1 MTYEAKLTVKF
12 DSKFTHSSYS
22 SYETDTLP
30 EEHYTFEV
38 PVDDLTSTQVFALF
52 KKVMLTMGY
61 DERVIAAGVM
71 STVFNPDGDENLMR
85 KMCEEYDLTMNEDV
99 GKKVQEEVQKRLE
112 IEKELARVKKGPMD
126 TLCKDWK
133 EHYYPEEAKNDNMPA
148 WGHSDMEALSTRN
161 SISEERDRYKE
172 LYFNSVKKIQELTN
186 SKVEDVPGTP
196 GSYRKLYQ
204 ENLHL
209 KAKISRL
216 ERGETPQYTEEEID
230 AITGAGNTSITLK
243 VLDDAEGTLSFE
255 GYQGQVF
262 AVNTNLSS
270 CSEESGMD

>member
-12 DSKFTHSSYS
+12 DSTFTHSSYS

-38 PVDDLTSTQVFALF
+38 PVSDLTSTQVFAFF

-61 DERVIAAGVM
+61 CEKVIAAGVM

-99 GKKVQEEVQKRLE
+99 GEKVQEEVQKQLE
-112 IEKELARVKKGPMD
+112 IEKELAKVNKGPMG
-126 TLCKDWK
+126 TV
-133 EHYYPEEAKNDNMPA
+133 PDNMPA
-148 WGHSDMEALSTRN
+148 WGHSDMEALSDRN
-161 SISEERDRYKE
+161 NISEERDRYKE
-172 LYFNSVKKIQELTN
+172 LYFNSVKKIQELTE

-204 ENLHL
+204 ENLDL
-209 KAKISRL
+209 KAKLSRL
-216 ERGETPQYTEEEID
+216 ENPDAPQYTDEEID
-230 AITGAGNTSITLK
+230 AMSL
-243 VLDDAEGTLSFE
+243 
-255 GYQGQVF
+255 
-262 AVNTNLSS
+262 
-270 CSEESGMD
+270 GMD

>member
-1 MTYEAKLTVKF
+1 MTYEAKLTVKY
-12 DSKFTHSSYS
+12 DSTFTYNSYS
-22 SYETDTLP
+22 NYESGIPP
-30 EEHYTFEV
+30 EEHYTFEI
-38 PVDDLTSTQVFALF
+38 PVQDLTSTQIFGLF

-61 DERVIAAGVM
+61 SEQTIASGVM
-71 STVFNPDGDENLMR
+71 STVFNPDGNEKLMR

-99 GKKVQEEVQKRLE
+99 SAKVQEEVQKELE
-112 IEKELARVKKGPMD
+112 IEKELAQVKKGPMG
-126 TLCKDWK
+126 TV
-133 EHYYPEEAKNDNMPA
+133 PDNMPP

-204 ENLHL
+204 ENLNL
-209 KAKISRL
+209 KAKLSRL
-216 ERGETPQYTEEEID
+216 ENPDDPQYTEEEIE
-230 AITGAGNTSITLK
+230 AM
-243 VLDDAEGTLSFE
+243 
-255 GYQGQVF
+255 
-262 AVNTNLSS
+262 

>member
-1 MTYEAKLTVKF
+1 MTYEAKLTVKY
-12 DSKFTHSSYS
+12 DSTFTYNSYS
-22 SYETDTLP
+22 TYESGIPP
-30 EEHYTFEV
+30 EEHITFEI
-38 PVDDLTSTQVFALF
+38 PVHDLTTTQVFGLF

-61 DERVIAAGVM
+61 CEQTIASGVM

-99 GKKVQEEVQKRLE
+99 AKKVQEEVQKQLE
-112 IEKELARVKKGPMD
+112 IEKKLNSKKGPMGTVLD
-126 TLCKDWK
+126 
-133 EHYYPEEAKNDNMPA
+133 DNMSS
-148 WGHSDMEALSTRN
+148 WDHSEMLSLSDRN

-172 LYFNSVKKIQELTN
+172 LYFNSVKKIQELTE

-204 ENLHL
+204 ENLDL

-216 ERGETPQYTEEEID
+216 ENPDFPSYTDEEID
-230 AITGAGNTSITLK
+230 AM
-243 VLDDAEGTLSFE
+243 
-255 GYQGQVF
+255 
-262 AVNTNLSS
+262 

>member
-22 SYETDTLP
+22 FYETDTLP

-38 PVDDLTSTQVFALF
+38 PVDDLTSTQAFAFF

-99 GKKVQEEVQKRLE
+99 GKKVQEEVQKQLE
-112 IEKELARVKKGPMD
+112 IEKELAKVKKGPMG
-126 TLCKDWK
+126 TV
-133 EHYYPEEAKNDNMPA
+133 P
-148 WGHSDMEALSTRN
+148 
-161 SISEERDRYKE
+161 
-172 LYFNSVKKIQELTN
+172 
-186 SKVEDVPGTP
+186 EDVPGTP

-204 ENLHL
+204 ENLDL
-209 KAKISRL
+209 KAKLSRL
-216 ERGETPQYTEEEID
+216 ENPDAPQYTEEEID
-230 AITGAGNTSITLK
+230 AMCYEDEQANKLYE
-243 VLDDAEGTLSFE
+243 V
-255 GYQGQVF
+255 
-262 AVNTNLSS
+262 
-270 CSEESGMD
+270 

>member
-12 DSKFTHSSYS
+12 DSKFTHSPYS

-38 PVDDLTSTQVFALF
+38 PVDDLTSTQVFGLF
-52 KKVMLTMGY
+52 RKVMLTMGY
-61 DERVIAAGVM
+61 SEKSIASGVM
-71 STVFNPDGDENLMR
+71 STVFNPDGDEKLMR

-99 GKKVQEEVQKRLE
+99 AKKVQEEVQKQLE
-112 IEKELARVKKGPMD
+112 IEKELAQVKKGPMGTVLD
-126 TLCKDWK
+126 
-133 EHYYPEEAKNDNMPA
+133 DNMSSLV
-148 WGHSDMEALSTRN
+148 HSDMEVLSKHH

-172 LYFNSVKKIQELTN
+172 LYFGAVKKIQELTN

-196 GSYRKLYQ
+196 GSYRNLYQ

-216 ERGETPQYTEEEID
+216 ERGETPQYTEEEIE
-230 AITGAGNTSITLK
+230 AM
-243 VLDDAEGTLSFE
+243 
-255 GYQGQVF
+255 
-262 AVNTNLSS
+262 